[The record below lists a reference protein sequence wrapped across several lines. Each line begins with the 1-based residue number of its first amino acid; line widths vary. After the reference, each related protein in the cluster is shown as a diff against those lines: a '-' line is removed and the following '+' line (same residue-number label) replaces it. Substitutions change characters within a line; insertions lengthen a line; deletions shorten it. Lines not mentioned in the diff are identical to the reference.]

1 MIPQLNPTSP
11 TKPNYKPVIEKL
23 IQAVCP
29 TCKDRVSQRMG
40 YARMAEESFHK
51 HLSELTIHTQ
61 K

>member
-11 TKPNYKPVIEKL
+11 TKPNYKLAIEKL

-51 HLSELTIHTQ
+51 H
-61 K
+61 